1 MGSLH
6 RRFTESTHTH
16 THKMYK
22 LVFAALLATAAAIPI
37 DDTADVAAAKAAFQ
51 AAFDDAVA
59 GGLAAKQA
67 AQIGSEYL
75 ADDAAVAEAK
85 AAFQAAF
92 DDAAAG
98 GLAAKQAPAPVHE
111 VPVPAPLTVAA
122 APALVNPYISA
133 LNTLPAAYPYGLAHA
148 GLGYAGL
155 GYAGLGYPYAGL
167 PLVAAAAPAAEE

>member
-16 THKMYK
+16 THKMNK

-85 AAFQAAF
+85 AAF

-122 APALVNPYISA
+122 
-133 LNTLPAAYPYGLAHA
+133 
-148 GLGYAGL
+148 
-155 GYAGLGYPYAGL
+155 
-167 PLVAAAAPAAEE
+167 

>member
-1 MGSLH
+1 MGVYIEDSL
-6 RRFTESTHTH
+6 SQLTH

-51 AAFDDAVA
+51 AAFDDAIA

-75 ADDAAVAEAK
+75 ADDAAVDE
-85 AAFQAAF
+85 
-92 DDAAAG
+92 AAAG

-122 APALVNPYISA
+122 A
-133 LNTLPAAYPYGLAHA
+133 
-148 GLGYAGL
+148 
-155 GYAGLGYPYAGL
+155 
-167 PLVAAAAPAAEE
+167 

>member
-1 MGSLH
+1 MGVYIEDSL
-6 RRFTESTHTH
+6 SQLTH

-51 AAFDDAVA
+51 AAFDDA
-59 GGLAAKQA
+59 
-67 AQIGSEYL
+67 
-75 ADDAAVAEAK
+75 
-85 AAFQAAF
+85 
-92 DDAAAG
+92 AAG

-111 VPVPAPLTVAA
+111 IPVAAPLTVAA

-155 GYAGLGYPYAGL
+155 GYPYAGL

>member
-1 MGSLH
+1 MGVYIEDSL
-6 RRFTESTHTH
+6 SQLTH

-37 DDTADVAAAKAAFQ
+37 D
-51 AAFDDAVA
+51 
-59 GGLAAKQA
+59 
-67 AQIGSEYL
+67 
-75 ADDAAVAEAK
+75 DDAAVAEAK

-122 APALVNPYISA
+122 APALVNPYVSA
-133 LNTLPAAYPYGLAHA
+133 LNSLPAAYPYGLAHA

-155 GYAGLGYPYAGL
+155 GYAGLGYAGLGYAGLGYPYAGL
-167 PLVAAAAPAAEE
+167 PIVAAAAPAAEE

>member
-1 MGSLH
+1 MGVYIEDSL
-6 RRFTESTHTH
+6 SQLTH

-67 AQIGSEYL
+67 
-75 ADDAAVAEAK
+75 
-85 AAFQAAF
+85 
-92 DDAAAG
+92 
-98 GLAAKQAPAPVHE
+98 PAPVHE
-111 VPVPAPLTVAA
+111 VPVPAPLAVAA

-155 GYAGLGYPYAGL
+155 GYAGLGYAGLGYPYAGL
-167 PLVAAAAPAAEE
+167 PIVAAAAPAAEE

>member
-1 MGSLH
+1 MGVYIEDSL
-6 RRFTESTHTH
+6 SQLTH

-22 LVFAALLATAAAIPI
+22 LVFVALLATAAAIPI

-51 AAFDDAVA
+51 AAFDDA
-59 GGLAAKQA
+59 
-67 AQIGSEYL
+67 
-75 ADDAAVAEAK
+75 
-85 AAFQAAF
+85 
-92 DDAAAG
+92 AAG
-98 GLAAKQAPAPVHE
+98 GLAAKQAPAPVHA

-122 APALVNPYISA
+122 APALVNPYVSA
-133 LNTLPAAYPYGLAHA
+133 LNTLPAAYPYGLAHAGLGYAGLGYA

>member
-1 MGSLH
+1 MGVYIEDSL
-6 RRFTESTHTH
+6 SQLTH

-37 DDTADVAAAKAAFQ
+37 EDTADVAAAKAAFK

-67 AQIGSEYL
+67 A
-75 ADDAAVAEAK
+75 
-85 AAFQAAF
+85 
-92 DDAAAG
+92 
-98 GLAAKQAPAPVHE
+98 APVHE

-122 APALVNPYISA
+122 APALVNPYVSA
-133 LNTLPAAYPYGLAHA
+133 LNTLPAAYPYGLAHAGLGYAGLGYA